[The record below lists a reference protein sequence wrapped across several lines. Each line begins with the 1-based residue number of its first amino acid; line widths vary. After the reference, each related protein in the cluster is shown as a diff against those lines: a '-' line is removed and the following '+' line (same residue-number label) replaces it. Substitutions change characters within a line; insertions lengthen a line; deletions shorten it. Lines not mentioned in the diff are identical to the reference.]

1 METPAL
7 DIQECGLADG
17 PTVASIRSTVD
28 EHFPR
33 LWPAVDVGLATCA
46 TLFLADNTNPV
57 ALIYEGPP
65 SSSKTTVADMFAG
78 HSLCYRSDNFT
89 PAAFVSHAT
98 NQRREDLAK
107 VDLLPRIRHKVLV
120 TPELATVFRGK
131 EDDLVNQFK
140 IITRV
145 LDGQGLLTD
154 SGAQGRRGY
163 EGDYLFAWLGCTTPF
178 DAKVWRVMAQ
188 LGSRLFFLVM
198 DTEVEV
204 TEDDLLAATEGLP
217 YGDRL
222 KASRKSVHEF
232 LTALQEDCGGVR
244 GVPWDSHADP
254 EPVSRWIARLARL
267 LVAIRSEPTRES
279 DPSIDGPGF
288 IPGKPETPYRAHAVL
303 RNLARGHAL
312 VHGRRQLAADDLPT
326 VARVVASSIPTKLR
340 PVFAA
345 LVRSS
350 GDPLTVA
357 QVQAALNVKHPE
369 TARRVMEDFATRGV
383 AEYVEAGQ
391 GKAAIIRF
399 RPEWGW
405 CYSAEFQTMPEPVTG
420 EGLCVA

>member
-1 METPAL
+1 VE
-7 DIQECGLADG
+7 
-17 PTVASIRSTVD
+17 
-28 EHFPR
+28 
-33 LWPAVDVGLATCA
+33 VGLATCA
-46 TLFLADNTNPV
+46 TLFLADNSNPV

-78 HSLCYRSDNFT
+78 HALCYRSDNFT

-120 TPELATVFRGK
+120 TPELATIFRGK
-131 EDDLVNQFK
+131 EDDLANQFK

-145 LDGQGLLTD
+145 LDGQGLVTD

-198 DTEVEV
+198 DTDTEVS
-204 TEDDLLAATEGLP
+204 EDDLLAATEGLP
-217 YGDRL
+217 YGARL
-222 KASRKSVHEF
+222 KASQKSVHAF
-232 LTALQEDCGGVR
+232 LTALHDDCGGVR
-244 GVPWDSHADP
+244 GVTWNDHADP
-254 EPVSRWIARLARL
+254 EPVRRWIARLARL
-267 LVAIRSEPTRES
+267 LVVIRSEPTRES
-279 DPSIDGPGF
+279 DPSIDGLGF
-288 IPGKPETPYRAHAVL
+288 IPGKPEAPYRAHAVL

-312 VHGRRQLAADDLPT
+312 VRGRRQLSADDLPA
-326 VARVVASSIPTKLR
+326 VARVVTSSIPTRLR
-340 PVFAA
+340 PVFSA
-345 LVRSS
+345 LVRAN

-357 QVQAALNVKHPE
+357 QVQASLHVKHLE
-369 TARRVMEDFATRGV
+369 TARGVMEDFATRGV

-399 RPEWGW
+399 LPGWEW
-405 CYSAEFQTMPEPVTG
+405 CYSRESRAMLAVEPVRNRG
-420 EGLCVA
+420 MCVPAV